1 MLGHIE
7 ALNLL
12 FFLYPHADGHLDD
25 TEYYEGEDEGEAAD
39 SRDPDD
45 LGGEVGTSEEGHSER
60 SPDTAGAVHGD
71 GSDRVV
77 DLELVQHDDGEHH
90 DRSGDESHED
100 GHCRRDCVGTGR
112 DPNKTSEESV
122 EGHGQVRLLGHYPGD
137 KHGTQCSTYRSKG
150 GRDEDKRD

>member
-71 GSDRVV
+71 GTDGIVDADFVEEQDR
-77 DLELVQHDDGEHH
+77 EHNQH
-90 DRSGDESHED
+90 
-100 GHCRRDCVGTGR
+100 
-112 DPNKTSEESV
+112 
-122 EGHGQVRLLGHYPGD
+122 Q
-137 KHGTQCSTYRSKG
+137 
-150 GRDEDKRD
+150 